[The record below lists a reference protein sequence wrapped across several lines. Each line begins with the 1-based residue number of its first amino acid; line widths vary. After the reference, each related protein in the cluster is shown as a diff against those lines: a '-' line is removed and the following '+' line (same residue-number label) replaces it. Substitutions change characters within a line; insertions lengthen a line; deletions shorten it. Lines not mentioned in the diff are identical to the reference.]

1 MLLTAGMQRLNAP
14 MVGLSV
20 LVLLTDQ
27 LMISRPTRY
36 VPLQFFSSSFFFYQ
50 MLYIRFASHILY
62 YFFLL

>member
-1 MLLTAGMQRLNAP
+1 MLLTAGMQRLNVP

-36 VPLQFFSSSFFFYQ
+36 VPLQIFSSSFF
-50 MLYIRFASHILY
+50 LSNVIHTIC
-62 YFFLL
+62 